1 MYRNILLE
9 NKKGKVGGYTLIQKR
24 KRRKKFV
31 NFIEEIVR
39 LGKDNTSKMSIF
51 EYSRFYLVLIFIQLI
66 DCMVDFDQGIEY
78 IFSSTYFQWI
88 CRKVSLPIPVI
99 FFYRTYVYKVMCQFL
114 LQLMIIFQEFGL
126 YSAHLA
132 RFLILLT
139 LSFW

>member
-1 MYRNILLE
+1 MFMCWMIFTLNTFKFMFMYRNILLE

-66 DCMVDFDQGIEY
+66 DCMVDFDQGIAY
-78 IFSSTYFQWI
+78 IAIRVIKILCSYNLYLM
-88 CRKVSLPIPVI
+88 LPI
-99 FFYRTYVYKVMCQFL
+99 
-114 LQLMIIFQEFGL
+114 
-126 YSAHLA
+126 
-132 RFLILLT
+132 
-139 LSFW
+139 

>member
-1 MYRNILLE
+1 MPYALKYKFTTEDECLCTLNTFKFMFMYRNILLE

-78 IFSSTYFQWI
+78 IFSSTY
-88 CRKVSLPIPVI
+88 
-99 FFYRTYVYKVMCQFL
+99 
-114 LQLMIIFQEFGL
+114 
-126 YSAHLA
+126 
-132 RFLILLT
+132 
-139 LSFW
+139 